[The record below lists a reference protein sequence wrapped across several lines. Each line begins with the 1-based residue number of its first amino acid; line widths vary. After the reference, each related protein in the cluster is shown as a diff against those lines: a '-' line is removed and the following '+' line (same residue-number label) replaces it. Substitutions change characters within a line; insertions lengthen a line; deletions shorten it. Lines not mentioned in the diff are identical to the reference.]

1 MTPTKTNSGSADWQ
15 QKISWKEKVGYSLGD
30 MASNFYWRVFDLFLF
45 IFYTDVFGLSPA
57 AVGTMMLVTRLID
70 AFSDPLMGAIAD
82 RTKTRFGKFRP
93 YLLWGVLPLAVAGV
107 LTFTVPD
114 VGEDGKLIW
123 AYGTYIFMMLAY
135 TFINVPYGALMGVMT
150 ANSQQRTQLTSFRF
164 IAAFSGGTLVAYLAP
179 KLAQTLGGGDE
190 ALGWQLTMGLF
201 GIVAILLFLVT
212 FVSARERIAP
222 PQNQSSSVWQDIRDL
237 GSNRPW
243 QILFVLALIIMIT
256 ISLRGSAGT
265 FYLKY
270 YVQREDLISAFSM
283 VYMLSLA
290 VGAAITPF
298 LCRFMEKSQLLML
311 LMSMVTFC
319 SVLLYFIPPENIT
332 LIFLL
337 QCLIGLGL
345 GPKSPLVFSMYA
357 DTADYGEWK
366 MGRRATAMIFSA
378 AAFAQKLGGAMA
390 GATIGW
396 VLANMGYVAN
406 QVQSDASEMGI
417 LLLMTLI
424 PAFFAGISVIIA
436 QRYKLD
442 QAELENIHTELSERK
457 QP

>member
-1 MTPTKTNSGSADWQ
+1 MSEFSPKASNWQ
-15 QKISWKEKVGYSLGD
+15 QNVSWKEKVGYSLGD

-70 AFSDPLMGAIAD
+70 ALSDPLMGALAD
-82 RTKTRFGKFRP
+82 RTNTQFGKFRP

-107 LTFTVPD
+107 LTFTIPD
-114 VGEDGKLIW
+114 VGENGKLVW

-135 TFINVPYGALMGVMT
+135 TFINVPYGALMGVIT
-150 ANSQQRTQLTSFRF
+150 GDSQQRTQLTSFRF
-164 IAAFSGGTLVAYLAP
+164 IAAFSGGSLVAYLTPELVA
-179 KLAQTLGGGDE
+179 LLGAGDE
-190 ALGWQLTMGLF
+190 TLGWQLTMMVYGF
-201 GIVAILLFLVT
+201 AAIALFLIT
-212 FVSARERIAP
+212 FTTTKERIAP
-222 PQNQSSSVWQDIRDL
+222 PKGQNSSVWQDIRDL

-243 QILFVLALIIMIT
+243 QILFLLALIIMIT

-270 YVQREDLISAFSM
+270 YVQREDLIGAFSM

-290 VGAAITPF
+290 IGAAITPL
-298 LCRFMEKSQLLML
+298 LCRFMEKAKLLML
-311 LMSMVTFC
+311 LMAIVTGC
-319 SVLLYFIPPENIT
+319 SVLMYFVSPDNIT
-332 LIFLL
+332 LIFIL

-357 DTADYGEWK
+357 DTADYGEWRQ
-366 MGRRATAMIFSA
+366 GRRATAMIFSA
-378 AAFAQKLGGAMA
+378 AAFAQKLGGALA

-417 LLLMTLI
+417 VLLMTLI
-424 PAFFAGISVIIA
+424 PAVFAGISIIVA
-436 QRYKLD
+436 QRYNLD
-442 QAELENIHTELSERK
+442 QAQLNTIHEELAERK